1 MSGTRD
7 YNYSR
12 FQVRELSTKR
22 VPTVMSPYFQTASF
36 NRIPAHPVY
45 FTFAPRVM
53 GDRNPN
59 ATEAKGAGLLG
70 RQPMLSAPAPVPS
83 FLALPSSDL
92 DSQLPALHPL
102 GTHIPTRP

>member
-1 MSGTRD
+1 MGSYRD
-7 YNYSR
+7 EPLFPNGLL
-12 FQVRELSTKR
+12 Q
-22 VPTVMSPYFQTASF
+22 P
-36 NRIPAHPVY
+36 HPCTPGY

-70 RQPMLSAPAPVPS
+70 RQPMLSAPALVPS